1 MTLILLIITAVISVI
16 AFSNQ
21 GVMRK
26 LIHNPWM
33 VHHRKEYWR
42 LISSGFIHADWMHLL
57 INMFVLFGFGQAVEI
72 YYEAYFGD
80 KGTYYFVLLYLSS
93 IVIAN
98 TPSQAKHREDPHYNS
113 LGASGAVSA
122 VLFAAIL
129 FAPWSKVYL
138 LGVIGI
144 PGVILGPLYLILEYR
159 MGKKGGTNI
168 NHDAH
173 FWGALFGLIFT
184 ILLRPSIFMD
194 FLHRLTQVNL

>member
-72 YYEAYFGD
+72 YYEAYFGE
-80 KGTYYFVLLYLSS
+80 KGTYYFIMLYLSS

-98 TPSQAKHREDPHYNS
+98 TPSQAKHRDNPHYNS

-122 VLFAAIL
+122 ILFAAIL
-129 FAPWSKVYL
+129 FNPWSKVYL
-138 LGVIGI
+138 FGVIGI
-144 PGVILGPLYLILEYR
+144 PGIILGPLYLILEYR

-184 ILLRPSIFMD
+184 ILLKPSIFMD
-194 FLHRLTQVNL
+194 FLHRLSQVNL